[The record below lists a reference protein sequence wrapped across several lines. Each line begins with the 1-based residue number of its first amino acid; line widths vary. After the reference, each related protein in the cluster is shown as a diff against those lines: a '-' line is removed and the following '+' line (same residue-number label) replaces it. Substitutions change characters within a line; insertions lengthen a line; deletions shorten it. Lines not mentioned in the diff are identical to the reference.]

1 LLMNWDWDWE
11 EKERRKGVNL
21 GIEERK
27 YLVRVSLETER
38 ENNIV
43 NAEMNECETQQ
54 LTCWML
60 NNKTK
65 FWSQIPINSAHL
77 PNAR

>member
-1 LLMNWDWDWE
+1 
-11 EKERRKGVNL
+11 
-21 GIEERK
+21 
-27 YLVRVSLETER
+27 
-38 ENNIV
+38 
-43 NAEMNECETQQ
+43 MNECETQQ